1 MLMAVSFISI
11 ILVALPNDI
20 DVTIS
25 GSIYFSESYLM
36 RNHPV
41 REFNDVE
48 LLIEDILDTYT
59 SAGFPFCEVR
69 PIVERIGDSLTNIV
83 LRVQEG
89 ARITIAGHLFLP
101 DKHTVPGVIRRYVH
115 PENNLYFSSKE
126 IARIK
131 QRLLRTGA
139 FMSVTE
145 NIVYRND
152 LYYLLWT
159 LNEQQTDFI
168 SAFGTVSEDDYIF
181 SISLHSINL
190 LGTLRRLE
198 FLYEYEK
205 LFTVKFTEPILL
217 APTAIR
223 GDFSLWSY
231 DTMQLLEAQGIIT
244 TPLNAIFDVSI
255 LTGIERASYAD
266 TLTTAHTH
274 TVLGSGLAAHAARA
288 WLIVDQSFMVDYLI
302 RDIDRWRLHYD
313 GSITLFDMHVRSHG
327 RYVFTDS
334 LEFFDHF
341 RLGGAQ
347 SLRGYYEEEF
357 TVDQAFWVNIEYK
370 RIFLFPLV
378 DIGYLDKNFF
388 YSYGFGITAQ
398 SRFAHAELILAWPKD
413 GSWRDG
419 MLHLTFEKGF

>member
-1 MLMAVSFISI
+1 MAVSFISFF
-11 ILVALPNDI
+11 LVVLPNAV

-25 GSIYFSESYLM
+25 GTIYFSESYLM
-36 RNHPV
+36 QKQPV

-48 LLIEDILDTYT
+48 SLIEHILDTYT

-69 PIVERIGDSLTNIV
+69 PMVERIHDSLFNVV
-83 LRVQEG
+83 LHVQEG
-89 ARITIAGHLFLP
+89 SRITVTDHLFRP
-101 DKHTVPGVIRRYVH
+101 DKHTDPGVIRRYVR
-115 PENNLYFSSKE
+115 PENDLYFSSNE

-131 QRLLRTGA
+131 QRLLRTNA

-152 LYYLLWT
+152 LYYILWT

-168 SAFGTVSEDDYIF
+168 SAFGTIGEDDYIF
-181 SISLHSINL
+181 SISFHSINL
-190 LGTLRRLE
+190 LGTLRHIE
-198 FLYEYEK
+198 FLYEYER

-217 APTAIR
+217 APTAIH
-223 GDFSLWSY
+223 GDLSLWSY

-244 TPLNAIFDVSI
+244 TPLNTIFDVSI
-255 LTGIERASYAD
+255 LSGIERASYAD
-266 TLTTAHTH
+266 TLTAARTH
-274 TVLGSGLAAHAARA
+274 TILGSGLAGHLTHT
-288 WLIVDQSFMVDYLI
+288 WLTVNQSFMVDCLI
-302 RDIDRWRLHYD
+302 RDVDRWRLRYD
-313 GSITLFDMHVRSHG
+313 GSIALFDIYVQSHG

-357 TVDQAFWVNIEYK
+357 TVDQAFWINMEYK
-370 RIFLFPLV
+370 RVFLFPLV
-378 DIGYLDKNFF
+378 DIGYFDKNIF
-388 YSYGFGITAQ
+388 YSYGFGIAAQ
-398 SRFAHAELILAWPKD
+398 SRFAHATLVLAWPKD
-413 GSWRDG
+413 GSWQDG